1 MRRADVDRVRRGGGD
16 AAVVVPRA
24 QVPEAQQPTDTP
36 TFRVGTRLATI
47 DAVVVDDKGKHVTDL
62 KPEDFEIVERGKS
75 QAVRQVVYVQVI
87 GPDGRPVFQP
97 TVTGLPRQERP
108 RRRLMRRRGPGRSP
122 AAAGSH
128 PASAPAGCSRSSST
142 ISASRTRAPPTCGGC

>member
-1 MRRADVDRVRRGGGD
+1 MSTSYMSGPSRRFRTAASVAVAAALAVLGG
-16 AAVVVPRA
+16 RA
-24 QVPEAQQPTDTP
+24 IVATQEPQAPADTP

-47 DAVVVDDKGKHVTDL
+47 DAVVVDGKGQHVTDL

-97 TVTGLPRQERP
+97 T
-108 RRRLMRRRGPGRSP
+108 
-122 AAAGSH
+122 
-128 PASAPAGCSRSSST
+128 
-142 ISASRTRAPPTCGGC
+142 

>member
-1 MRRADVDRVRRGGGD
+1 MRPLTSMVCVGVVAMT
-16 AAVVVPRA
+16 VVVPRA

-47 DAVVVDDKGKHVTDL
+47 DAVVVDGKGQHVTDL

-87 GPDGRPVFQP
+87 GPDGRPVIQP
-97 TVTGLPRQERP
+97 A
-108 RRRLMRRRGPGRSP
+108 MRATPAPEASQSP
-122 AAAGSH
+122 ADAAARSRPLAGGNGL
-128 PASAPAGCSRSSST
+128 ASVSYT
-142 ISASRTRAPPTCGGC
+142 HLTLPTTERV

>member
-1 MRRADVDRVRRGGGD
+1 MRPLTSMVCVGVVAMT
-16 AAVVVPRA
+16 VVVPRA
-24 QVPEAQQPTDTP
+24 QVPEAQQPTDSP

-47 DAVVVDDKGKHVTDL
+47 DAVVVDDRGQHVTDL

-97 TVTGLPRQERP
+97 TVS
-108 RRRLMRRRGPGRSP
+108 RGSSAR
-122 AAAGSH
+122 
-128 PASAPAGCSRSSST
+128 SAPGVA
-142 ISASRTRAPPTCGGC
+142 

>member
-1 MRRADVDRVRRGGGD
+1 MRRLTSMVCVGVVAMT
-16 AAVVVPRA
+16 VVVPRA
-24 QVPEAQQPTDTP
+24 QVPEDAAARADTP

-47 DAVVVDDKGKHVTDL
+47 DAVVVDDKGRHVTDL

-97 TVTGLPRQERP
+97 TVSGAPAP
-108 RRRLMRRRGPGRSP
+108 AASP
-122 AAAGSH
+122 ASPDAAARSRPLAGGNGLASGERAAGCW
-128 PASAPAGCSRSSST
+128 PSSST
-142 ISASRTRAPPTCGGC
+142 ISASRTRAPPTCG

>member
-1 MRRADVDRVRRGGGD
+1 MASQEPQAPADG
-16 AAVVVPRA
+16 
-24 QVPEAQQPTDTP
+24 P

-47 DAVVVDDKGKHVTDL
+47 DAVVVDDKGQHVTDL

-97 TVTGLPRQERP
+97 TVSGAPAAAASP
-108 RRRLMRRRGPGRSP
+108 ASPDAARGRGRSP
-122 AAAGSH
+122 PAAGSR
-128 PASAPAGCSRSSST
+128 PASAPAGCWRSSST
-142 ISASRTRAPPTCGGC
+142 ISASRTRAPPTSG